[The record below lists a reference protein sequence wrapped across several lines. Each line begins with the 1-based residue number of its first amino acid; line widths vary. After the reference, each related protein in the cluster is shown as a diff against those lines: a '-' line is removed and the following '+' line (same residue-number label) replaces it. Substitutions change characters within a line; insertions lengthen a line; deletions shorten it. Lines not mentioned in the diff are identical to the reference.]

1 LGERNSKILNS
12 SQQYSNAHGYDG
24 ELILFF
30 KKFTNKFT
38 APNANVQLKLGQYS
52 VALGENLEGT
62 LTVSSME
69 DFDAT
74 EVRCEI
80 SCVEQARVIRQQYD
94 PQLKRTLPREVQESS
109 VLFTAK
115 PVLSGPTHLANGETR
130 DFSLSV
136 NIPAGGRA
144 TVQGMDRSVTWSIK
158 GVVAVDGRPDVV
170 SKVANLQVVQ
180 PAAQP
185 VIKEKEIV
193 HQVVMIPCKYCGAL
207 MDQLVTVC
215 PNCGAK
221 RTG

>member
-1 LGERNSKILNS
+1 MP
-12 SQQYSNAHGYDG
+12 G
-24 ELILFF
+24 ELMLFF

-38 APNANVQLKLGQYS
+38 APNANVQLKLNQYS
-52 VALGENLEGT
+52 VTLGENVEGT
-62 LTVSSME
+62 LTVSSTD

-80 SCVEQARVIRQQYD
+80 SCVEQARVIRQEYD
-94 PQLKRTLPREVQESS
+94 PQLRRMLPREVQESS
-109 VLFTAK
+109 VLFSAK
-115 PVLSGPTHLANGETR
+115 PVLSGPVHLANSETR
-130 DFSLSV
+130 DFPLSV
-136 NIPAGGRA
+136 NIPAGGRG
-144 TVQGMDRSVTWSIK
+144 TLQGMDRSVTWSIK
-158 GVVAVDGRPDVV
+158 GVVAVDGRPDVT

-180 PAAQP
+180 PSAQP

-193 HQVVMIPCKYCGAL
+193 HQVVMIPCKYCGML

>member
-1 LGERNSKILNS
+1 VRIGNGGVLR
-12 SQQYSNAHGYDG
+12 
-24 ELILFF
+24 LFF

-38 APNANVQLKLGQYS
+38 APEASLQLKLGAYS

-62 LTVSSME
+62 VTVSSRE

-74 EVRCEI
+74 EVRCEM
-80 SCVEQARVIRQQYD
+80 SCVEQARVIRQYYD
-94 PQLKRTLPREVQESS
+94 PQLRRTLPREVEESS
-109 VLFTAK
+109 VLFSAR

-130 DFSLSV
+130 DFTLSV

-144 TVQGMDRSVTWSIK
+144 TVQGINQSVTWTIK

-170 SKVANLQVVQ
+170 SKIQVLQVIQ
-180 PAAQP
+180 PSAQP
-185 VIKEKEIV
+185 VVKEKEV
-193 HQVVMIPCKYCGAL
+193 VRQVVMIPCKYCGML

>member
-1 LGERNSKILNS
+1 MS
-12 SQQYSNAHGYDG
+12 
-24 ELILFF
+24 FF

-38 APNANVQLKLGQYS
+38 APNANVQLKLNQYS
-52 VALGENLEGT
+52 VTLGENVEGT
-62 LTVSSME
+62 LTVSSTD

-80 SCVEQARVIRQQYD
+80 SCVEQARVIRQEYD
-94 PQLKRTLPREVQESS
+94 PQLRRMLPREVQESS
-109 VLFTAK
+109 VLFSAK
-115 PVLSGPTHLANGETR
+115 PVLSGPVHLANGETR
-130 DFSLSV
+130 DFTVSV

-158 GVVAVDGRPDVV
+158 GVVAVDGRPDVT
-170 SKVANLQVVQ
+170 SKVASLQVVQ
-180 PAAQP
+180 PSAQP

-193 HQVVMIPCKYCGAL
+193 HQVVMIPCKYCGML
-207 MDQLVTVC
+207 MAQLVTVC

>member
-1 LGERNSKILNS
+1 MP
-12 SQQYSNAHGYDG
+12 
-24 ELILFF
+24 FF
-30 KKFTNKFT
+30 KSFTNKFT
-38 APNANVQLKLGQYS
+38 APKANVQLKLGQYS

-62 LTVSSME
+62 LTVSSTE

-80 SCVEQARVIRQQYD
+80 SCVEDARVIRNVYD
-94 PQLKRTLPREVQESS
+94 PQLKRYLPREAQESQ

-115 PVLSGPTHLANGETR
+115 PALSSATHFANGENR
-130 DFSLSV
+130 DFTLSV

-144 TVQGMDRSVTWSIK
+144 TAQGIDRSVTWTIK
-158 GVVAVDGRPDVV
+158 GVIAVDGRPDVV
-170 SKVANLQVVQ
+170 SKVAVLQVVQ
-180 PAAQP
+180 PSAQA
-185 VIKEKEIV
+185 VVKEKEV
-193 HQVVMIPCKYCGAL
+193 VRQVVMIPCKYCGML

>member
-1 LGERNSKILNS
+1 MP
-12 SQQYSNAHGYDG
+12 
-24 ELILFF
+24 FF

-74 EVRCEI
+74 EVRCEM
-80 SCVEQARVIRQQYD
+80 SCVEKARVIRQEYD
-94 PQLKRTLPREVQESS
+94 PQLRRTLPREVQESS
-109 VLFTAK
+109 VLFAAK
-115 PVLSGPTHLANGETR
+115 PVLNGPLHLANGETR
-130 DFSLSV
+130 DFPLSV

-144 TVQGMDRSVTWSIK
+144 TIQGMDRSVTWTIK
-158 GVVAVDGRPDVV
+158 GVVAVDGRPDIV
-170 SKVANLQVVQ
+170 SKIAALQVVQ
-180 PAAQP
+180 PSAQP
-185 VIKEKEIV
+185 VIKEKEV
-193 HQVVMIPCKYCGAL
+193 VRQVVMIPCKYCGML

>member
-1 LGERNSKILNS
+1 MRTS
-12 SQQYSNAHGYDG
+12 YDG
-24 ELILFF
+24 ELMIFF
-30 KKFTNKFT
+30 RKFKDKFT
-38 APNANVQLKLGQYS
+38 APKASVQLKLGQYS
-52 VALGENLEGT
+52 VVLGENLEGT

-69 DFDAT
+69 DFDVT

-80 SCVEQARVIRQQYD
+80 SCVEQARVIRQVYD
-94 PQLKRTLPREVQESS
+94 AELRRSLPREVQESS
-109 VLFTAK
+109 VLFAAK

-130 DFSLSV
+130 DFPLSV
-136 NIPAGGRA
+136 NVPAGGRA
-144 TVQGMDRSVTWSIK
+144 TAQGMDRSVTWSIK

-170 SKVANLQVVQ
+170 SKVADLQVLQ
-180 PAAQP
+180 PAAQA
-185 VIKEKEIV
+185 VIREKEIV

>member
-1 LGERNSKILNS
+1 M
-12 SQQYSNAHGYDG
+12 
-24 ELILFF
+24 FF

-38 APNANVQLKLGQYS
+38 APNATVQLKLGQYS

-62 LTVSSME
+62 LTVSSNE

-80 SCVEQARVIRQQYD
+80 SCVERAVVIRQEYD
-94 PQLKRTLPREVQESS
+94 PQLRRMLPRQVQESS
-109 VLFTAK
+109 VLFAAK
-115 PVLSGPTHLANGETR
+115 PVLSGPLHLANGETR
-130 DFSLSV
+130 DFPLSI

-144 TVQGMDRSVTWSIK
+144 TLQGMDRSVTWSIK
-158 GVVAVDGRPDVV
+158 GVVAVDGRPDVT
-170 SKVANLQVVQ
+170 SSVAGLQVVQ
-180 PAAQP
+180 PSAQP
-185 VIKEKEIV
+185 VIKEKEV
-193 HQVVMIPCKYCGAL
+193 VRQVVMIPCKYCGML

>member
-1 LGERNSKILNS
+1 VRIGNGGVLR
-12 SQQYSNAHGYDG
+12 
-24 ELILFF
+24 LFF

-38 APNANVQLKLGQYS
+38 APEASLQLKLGAYS

-62 LTVSSME
+62 VTVSSRE

-74 EVRCEI
+74 EVRCEM
-80 SCVEQARVIRQQYD
+80 SCVEQARVIRQYYD
-94 PQLKRTLPREVQESS
+94 PQLRRTLPREVEESS
-109 VLFTAK
+109 VLFSAR

-130 DFSLSV
+130 DFTLSA

-144 TVQGMDRSVTWSIK
+144 TVQGINQSVTWTIK

-170 SKVANLQVVQ
+170 SKIQVLQVIQ
-180 PAAQP
+180 PSAQP
-185 VIKEKEIV
+185 VVKEKEV
-193 HQVVMIPCKYCGAL
+193 VRQVVMIPCKYCGML

>member
-1 LGERNSKILNS
+1 LDERNSKILNV

-115 PVLSGPTHLANGETR
+115 PVLSGPTHLANSETR

>member
-1 LGERNSKILNS
+1 M
-12 SQQYSNAHGYDG
+12 
-24 ELILFF
+24 LFF

-38 APNANVQLKLGQYS
+38 APNANLQLNLGQYS

-62 LTVSSME
+62 LTVSAME

-80 SCVEQARVIRQQYD
+80 SCVEQARVIRNVYD
-94 PQLKRTLPREVQESS
+94 PQLRRSLPREVQESQ
-109 VLFTAK
+109 VLFAAK
-115 PVLSGPTHLANGETR
+115 PVLSGPAHLANGENR
-130 DFSLSV
+130 DFQLSV
-136 NIPAGGRA
+136 NIPAGGRS
-144 TVQGMDRSVTWSIK
+144 TMQGMDRSVTWSIK

-170 SKVANLQVVQ
+170 SKTANLQVVQ
-180 PAAQP
+180 PSAQP
-185 VIKEKEIV
+185 VIKEKEV
-193 HQVVMIPCKYCGAL
+193 VRQVVMIPCKYCGML

>member
-158 GVVAVDGRPDVV
+158 GVVAVDGRPDVA

>member
-1 LGERNSKILNS
+1 MS
-12 SQQYSNAHGYDG
+12 
-24 ELILFF
+24 FF
-30 KKFTNKFT
+30 KKFTNKFS
-38 APNANVQLKLGQYS
+38 APNANVQLKLGQYN
-52 VALGENLEGT
+52 VVLGENVEGT

-80 SCVEQARVIRQQYD
+80 SCVEQARVIREEYD
-94 PQLKRTLPREVQESS
+94 PQLRRMLPREVQDSS
-109 VLFTAK
+109 VLFAAK

-130 DFSLSV
+130 DFPLSV
-136 NIPAGGRA
+136 NVPAGGRA
-144 TVQGMDRSVTWSIK
+144 TVQGMDRSVTWSVK

-170 SKVANLQVVQ
+170 SKTAELQVVQ
-180 PAAQP
+180 PSAQA
-185 VIKEKEIV
+185 VVKEKEV
-193 HQVVMIPCKYCGAL
+193 VRQVVMIPCKYCGTL

>member
-1 LGERNSKILNS
+1 MP
-12 SQQYSNAHGYDG
+12 
-24 ELILFF
+24 FF

-38 APNANVQLKLGQYS
+38 APEAIVQLKLGAYS

-62 LTVSSME
+62 LTVSSRE

-74 EVRCEI
+74 EVRCEM
-80 SCVEQARVIRQQYD
+80 SCVEQARVIKQVYD
-94 PQLKRTLPREVQESS
+94 AQLRRTLPQEAQESS
-109 VLFTAK
+109 VLFSAR

-130 DFSLSV
+130 DFPLGV

-144 TVQGMDRSVTWSIK
+144 TVQGIDRSVTWTMK

-170 SKVANLQVVQ
+170 SKVEALQVVQ
-180 PAAQP
+180 PAAQAM
-185 VIKEKEIV
+185 VKEKEV
-193 HQVVMIPCKYCGAL
+193 VRQVVMIPCKYCGAL